1 MNTLLRTA
9 LLGGLLA
16 SVTQPVHA
24 DAWKHELAPYLMG
37 AGLSGETGVGDAVI
51 DVDAS
56 FGDILDNL
64 KFGFMGAYRGSKGP
78 YSVMVDTIYVK
89 LEASSKGP
97 AGLLSAKAEIQQAVV
112 EADLGYALNERL
124 ELLAGLRYVGL
135 QAKVQV
141 TGPQDQR
148 LAGST
153 DESWIDP
160 VIGVRYTWPLGDQWS
175 AALRGDV
182 GGFGV
187 GSDLAWQAMAT
198 LRWQTSSR
206 VGWLLAYRH
215 LDMDYESGSGNRAFQ
230 YDMAMSGPALGVVI
244 SF

>member
-1 MNTLLRTA
+1 MKTLLRTA

-24 DAWKHELAPYLMG
+24 DAWTHEFAPYLMG

-97 AGLLSAKAEIQQAVV
+97 GGQLSAKAEIQQAVV

-135 QAKVQV
+135 QARVQAS
-141 TGPQDQR
+141 GPQDQR
-148 LAGST
+148 LAGSK

-175 AALRGDV
+175 AALRGDA

-187 GSDLAWQAMAT
+187 GSDLAWQAMAS

-215 LDMDYESGSGNRAFQ
+215 LDMDYESGSGNRAFE
-230 YDMAMSGPALGVVI
+230 YDMAMSGPALGVVL